1 MLYMLEIL
9 FENNFFYFQ
18 KNKIHVYKSYI
29 LEIHLDFSHIGCR
42 KIKA

>member
-9 FENNFFYFQ
+9 SENNFFYFQ

-29 LEIHLDFSHIGCR
+29 LGIQPDFSYLGC
-42 KIKA
+42 